1 MEISAIM
8 WKIEGIW
15 VIRVK
20 PPFLQ
25 NLVPIK
31 MFANSH
37 AVLNKKILER
47 AGHVNYFQ
55 TELSGFLVLD
65 RQETGLVFF
74 LCKKGPVAQTRL
86 MMSRIDHKFTFYSKP
101 FCSK

>member
-8 WKIEGIW
+8 WKS
-15 VIRVK
+15 
-20 PPFLQ
+20 PFLQ

-31 MFANSH
+31 MFANSR
-37 AVLNKKILER
+37 AVLNKKILGR
-47 AGHVNYFQ
+47 TGHVHYFQ

-86 MMSRIDHKFTFYSKP
+86 MMSRIDHKFTFYSKA
-101 FCSK
+101 FLCSK